1 MTQPSQM
8 PDQGGQQ
15 RPDQGEQWDPNKQG
29 GGKEPGRENYPGDQP
44 QRGTPEQG
52 TPQDMPREGR

>member
-1 MTQPSQM
+1 M

-15 RPDQGEQWDPNKQG
+15 RPDQGQQWDPNKQG

-44 QRGTPEQG
+44 QRGTPGQDA
-52 TPQDMPREGR
+52 PQETPREGR